1 MPAEVVQSL
10 STKPMIEFQLI
21 VNKIVKDNNLVSVN
35 DKQDDE
41 KMCNVI
47 KHMVKMQTQ
56 LTTINTGQQK
66 ISVMLPEFK

>member
-1 MPAEVVQSL
+1 
-10 STKPMIEFQLI
+10 MIEFQSI
-21 VNKIVKDNNLVSVN
+21 ANKIVKNNNLVPVN

-56 LTTINTGQQK
+56 LTSINTG
-66 ISVMLPEFK
+66 